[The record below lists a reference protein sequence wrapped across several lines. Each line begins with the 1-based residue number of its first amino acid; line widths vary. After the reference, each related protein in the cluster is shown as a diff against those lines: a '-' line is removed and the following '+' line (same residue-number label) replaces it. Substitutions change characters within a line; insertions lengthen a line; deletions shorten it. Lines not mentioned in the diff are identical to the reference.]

1 MYTEA
6 TRSCIGGASRIVLLM
21 ELDREIEIIVSVAMV
36 AAGGF
41 FGCYVGEI
49 VTWNGRMARDPLDED
64 RKRNGADGIVD
75 EGCSRMG

>member
-1 MYTEA
+1 MYTGA
-6 TRSCIGGASRIVLLM
+6 TRSSIGGASRIVLLI

-41 FGCYVGEI
+41 FGCCVGEI
-49 VTWNGRMARDPLDED
+49 VTWNGGMARDPLDED
-64 RKRNGADGIVD
+64 RKRNGVDGIVD

>member
-1 MYTEA
+1 
-6 TRSCIGGASRIVLLM
+6 M
-21 ELDREIEIIVSVAMV
+21 ELDREIEIIVSVVMV

-64 RKRNGADGIVD
+64 RK
-75 EGCSRMG
+75 